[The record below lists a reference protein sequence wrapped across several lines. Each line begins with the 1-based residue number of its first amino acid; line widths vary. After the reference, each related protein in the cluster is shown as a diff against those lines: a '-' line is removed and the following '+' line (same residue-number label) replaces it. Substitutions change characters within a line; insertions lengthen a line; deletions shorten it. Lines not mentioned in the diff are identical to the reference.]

1 MPGGSPPLPTSSPS
15 LIARC
20 WQRARCAGALRIV
33 LSEELRVR
41 HAALSARTRRA
52 SSCIYVLSTGSA
64 WKSGASV
71 GQEGLS
77 VDLAPLSAR
86 VTPLLILLGIP
97 KR

>member
-41 HAALSARTRRA
+41 HAALSARMRRA
-52 SSCIYVLSTGSA
+52 SSCICCRLGRRGNLGPLWV
-64 WKSGASV
+64 
-71 GQEGLS
+71 EG
-77 VDLAPLSAR
+77 VRGFGTTFRERHPR
-86 VTPLLILLGIP
+86 C
-97 KR
+97 

>member
-20 WQRARCAGALRIV
+20 RQRARCAGALRIV

-52 SSCIYVLSTGSA
+52 SSCIYAVDWA
-64 WKSGASV
+64 WKSGLWGRAV
-71 GQEGLS
+71 AYICGFRG
-77 VDLAPLSAR
+77 A
-86 VTPLLILLGIP
+86 GG
-97 KR
+97 